1 MAKVL
6 VVGSAEQSGGGVS
19 SVIKLI
25 KKMPVWNE
33 YSCYWLGTQI
43 QRNYAWKLWYAVK
56 SWFVALFIIWRYDIV
71 HFHTVPDK
79 ICLIIQLPIF
89 LLALVGRKKI
99 IMHIHMGNQLNE
111 HTKNGLFLWHL
122 KRADRIVLLAKKWEH
137 LFKEKYSVIKTPT
150 TVLYNACEPVGFIP
164 YENKH
169 KSIIFAGYMDDNKAP
184 DILLEAWT
192 KLKDKYPDW
201 KVTLMGN
208 GDVARFKYMANE
220 MGLQNNV
227 EFTGYVRGQQKIDY
241 FTKAAIFVLCSYNEG
256 FPMVVLEAWSY
267 GIPVISTPVG
277 GLPEVIVE
285 NKNCCTF
292 DFGDS
297 DGLVERLELLINDE
311 DLRKEMSIYEQDFV
325 DCNFSM
331 ESVNRNIYNLYS
343 DLCHLY

>member
-6 VVGSAEQSGGGVS
+6 MVGSAEQSGGGVS
-19 SVIKLI
+19 SVIRLI

-43 QRNYAWKLWYAVK
+43 QRNYVWKLWYAVK
-56 SWFVALFIIWRYDIV
+56 SWLIALFIIWHYDIV

-79 ICLIIQLPIF
+79 ICLIIQFPVF

-111 HTKNGLFLWHL
+111 HTENGLFLWHL
-122 KRADRIVLLAKKWEH
+122 KKADRIVLLAQRWEK
-137 LFKEKYSVIKTPT
+137 LFKEKFHTIETPT
-150 TVLYNACEPVGFIP
+150 TVLYNACDPVGRVP

-184 DILLEAWT
+184 NILLDAWA
-192 KLKDKYPDW
+192 KLKDKYSDW

-208 GDVARFKYMANE
+208 GDIDRFVNMAHE
-220 MGLQNNV
+220 KGLQDCV
-227 EFTGYVRGQQKIDY
+227 EFTGYVRGQKKVYY
-241 FTKAAIFVLCSYNEG
+241 FTHAAIYVLCSYNEG
-256 FPMVVLEAWSY
+256 FPMVVLEAWAY
-267 GIPVISTPVG
+267 GIPIVSTPVG
-277 GLPEVIVE
+277 GLPDVIVE

-297 DGLVERLELLINDE
+297 DGLADRLERLINDE
-311 DLRKEMSIYEQDFV
+311 DLRKEMSQYERNFVVRTFSLNSINRDF
-325 DCNFSM
+325 
-331 ESVNRNIYNLYS
+331 ETLYS
-343 DLCHLY
+343 EILK